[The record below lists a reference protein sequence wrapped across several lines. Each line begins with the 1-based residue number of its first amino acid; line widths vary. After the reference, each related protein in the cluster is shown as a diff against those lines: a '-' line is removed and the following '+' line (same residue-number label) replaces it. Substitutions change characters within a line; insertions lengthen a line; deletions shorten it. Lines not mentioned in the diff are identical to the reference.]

1 MKIVTEGRSFFA
13 VPYEIVNNDELSLE
27 AIGLMAIAYSK
38 ENGELNIDELVKA
51 RPDEKYVIHAV
62 EKELASAGYD
72 FV

>member
-1 MKIVTEGRSFFA
+1 MKIVAEGRSFFA

-27 AIGLMAIAYSK
+27 AIGLLAIAYSK

-62 EKELASAGYD
+62 KKELASAGY